1 MIVKLKLWIVKLYK
15 KHSANKKS
23 VVQSIPIVTP
33 STQPKGFNLL
43 LDHLV
48 SAKEA
53 DFLPDVSSGVP
64 NAVPLKNASPAQLL
78 DAQSK
83 TADWLKTITNE
94 DEEMLDRAQEERAAD
109 TFSAL
114 IAQNPDIKNKLLNLE
129 TPEEVKQ
136 VVGMVTA
143 YQWKFVEQAQELR
156 SMAVTKIAKE
166 TEHPDARIRLKALE
180 LLGKVTEVALFTDR
194 VEVKKTELSD
204 EELEAQI
211 KKKLEKYMGVVDVV
225 EVEEA
230 DVEDVGIVKEIK
242 PKE

>member
-1 MIVKLKLWIVKLYK
+1 M
-15 KHSANKKS
+15 
-23 VVQSIPIVTP
+23 
-33 STQPKGFNLL
+33 L

-53 DFLPDVSSGVP
+53 DYVPDIATP
-64 NAVPLKNASPAQLL
+64 DAQITPLKNATPTQVL

-83 TADWLKTITNE
+83 TADWLKTITEE
-94 DEEMLDRAQEERAAD
+94 DDEVLDKAQEQGVAE
-109 TFSAL
+109 TFKGL
-114 IAQNPDIKNKLLNLE
+114 IAQDPDIKDKLLSLE

-143 YQWKFVEQAQELR
+143 YQWKFVEQANELR

-194 VEVKKTELSD
+194 VEVKKTEMSD

-211 KKKLEKYMGVVDVV
+211 KKKLEKYMGVADVVDVK
-225 EVEEA
+225 EVDAEEE
-230 DVEDVGIVKEIK
+230 EDVGIVKEIK
-242 PKE
+242 PAE